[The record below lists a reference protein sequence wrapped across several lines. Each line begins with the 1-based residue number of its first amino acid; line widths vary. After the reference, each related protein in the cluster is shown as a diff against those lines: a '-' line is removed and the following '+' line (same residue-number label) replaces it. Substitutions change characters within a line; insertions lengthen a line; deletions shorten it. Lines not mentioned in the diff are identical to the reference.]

1 MTIGQFTRPV
11 KEFIH
16 LLKVRQVRRLVD
28 VRTVPQS
35 RHRNSTETYYPC
47 PGFADHMQTPELE
60 KNLDD
65 LIKLATQERVAIMC
79 AEAVPWHCHRSL
91 IEMPCRHAGLKYK
104 RSQALF
110 VQNPHALT
118 PWAAVTGTQITYPAP
133 GSWCKL

>member
-28 VRTVPQS
+28 LRTVPQS

-91 IEMPCRHAGLKYK
+91 IADAVSARGIE
-104 RSQALF
+104 
-110 VQNPHALT
+110 VQE
-118 PWAAVTGTQITYPAP
+118 VTSVIRTKPPRAHTVGSGDRNADYLP
-133 GSWCKL
+133 GPRLVM